1 MRVALV
7 FSFLSAF
14 AVSQSNAEPRS
25 ASVKDWS
32 FKLFDDGS
40 AGAQTLNDSGLALG
54 VYCAAAKNC
63 QAYLL
68 ASMDCEE
75 NGKYPVLMNST
86 SGAQALNTTCANIS
100 TPDSKPRFAL
110 FFDDF
115 EAVVS
120 LMFKDRVAGFS
131 IPMAD
136 GTFKVSRF
144 SLDGS
149 NEALTAVNQAITKNS
164 KPVGL
169 KDQVL

>member
-1 MRVALV
+1 MRVAV
-7 FSFLSAF
+7 IFAFLSAF
-14 AVSQSNAEPRS
+14 TVSPSIAEPRS
-25 ASVKDWS
+25 GSVKDWT
-32 FKLFDDGS
+32 FRLFDDGS
-40 AGAQTLNDSGLALG
+40 ARAQTLNDSGSVLG
-54 VYCAAAKNC
+54 VYCVAAKNC

-68 ASMDCEE
+68 ASTDCEE

-86 SGAQALNTTCANIS
+86 SGAKALDTTCTNIG

-110 FFDDF
+110 LFDDF
-115 EAVVS
+115 ESVVN

-136 GTFKVSRF
+136 GTFKVTRF

-149 NEALTAVNQAITKNS
+149 NEALAAVNQAITKNS

>member
-1 MRVALV
+1 MRVTAFFLILV
-7 FSFLSAF
+7 ISGLSPAN
-14 AVSQSNAEPRS
+14 SEPRS
-25 ASVKDWS
+25 GAVKDWT

-40 AGAQTLNDSGLALG
+40 AGAQTLNDSGSALG

-63 QAYLL
+63 QVYLL
-68 ASMDCEE
+68 ASTDCEE
-75 NGKYPVLMNST
+75 NGKYPVLVNST
-86 SGAQALNTTCANIS
+86 SGAKALDTTCANIS
-100 TPDSKPRFAL
+100 TPDAKPRFAL

-115 EAVVS
+115 QTVVS

-136 GTFKVSRF
+136 GTFKVTRF

-149 NEALTAVNQAITKNS
+149 NEALTTVNKAIESKS